1 MYRYLFYGL
10 RLFAAWPL
18 LLMLTTAIGGMQ
30 WYRQNNEKSLAVE
43 KLLSDV
49 FEVQQAYK
57 KEEAVFDGIAFKD
70 LQRRAQIKAGDFLA
84 VDAVNDAYLQAQLAP
99 ALADHGWTLN
109 TCELLALEQP
119 AKPNQ
124 LASVLVE
131 AAALMPIQKGFETS
145 ELGQGTRP
153 LLASLGAI
161 KQLWQ
166 TPPTKGMTQ
175 IAIERTDSFYALKLG
190 VFMPAYQDLNTLGTL
205 LED

>member
-18 LLMLTTAIGGMQ
+18 LLMLITAIGGMQ

-109 TCELLALEQP
+109 TCELLAFEQP

-124 LASVLVE
+124 LASILVE
-131 AAALMPIQKGFETS
+131 AAALMPIQKLYS
-145 ELGQGTRP
+145 EECVGTGDAP
-153 LLASLGAI
+153 IAGLASSHQA
-161 KQLWQ
+161 
-166 TPPTKGMTQ
+166 
-175 IAIERTDSFYALKLG
+175 
-190 VFMPAYQDLNTLGTL
+190 TLA
-205 LED
+205 DAPN